1 MQITVE
7 STSTLMSV
15 NDHPVRVWT
24 GKTSK
29 GTPVHALIVRLAVDP
44 VDDASELVAEL
55 LEPPTLVEE
64 RPPGPGRGP
73 HAKPEDV
80 HYEAARLALDVLEQI
95 SHALIVCDGIPKD
108 PRDPF
113 HLAVESIHRILT
125 GAPPLTEPKPAASW
139 LVRDFWALYQTAK
152 ATLDIENVDDAV
164 GTRGALREQ
173 IRRLAPAFEVCEQE
187 RRGAAP
193 SRLTVA
199 EREAL
204 AAVHRWR
211 HSPSGDGALM
221 EGTEAFH
228 IQCEAE
234 APDVCE
240 ALEAEEKAARSD
252 TLAER
257 SRTIVDQARKVFS
270 GVMDFAGSGEQPPP
284 VLAARIIKRILED
297 ERSSGD
303 AADPHEAAEFL
314 AAALRASKHGWLARR
329 DVEREAW
336 PRRLEESLAKVE
348 GELAR
353 EAWRFG
359 FETALTTPNVDNDDR
374 EAVFENLDAVYPVDP
389 ASTVRVLQLDGS
401 SRVECDHTF
410 TGGPRCAYCG
420 IPFAVLQRRN
430 AAESRALL
438 ERLDDGRP
446 FHVAAEDPPTLMD
459 ARPYSPRVERSSW
472 KPAPDEPAAHFA
484 KSVQLEGQISTV
496 DVDVSIGPHALAIE
510 ERDRAEVALA
520 AAETEREGATG
531 ATGTNEV
538 SS

>member
-24 GKTSK
+24 GKTAK

-44 VDDASELVAEL
+44 DDDGSELVAEL

-64 RPPGPGRGP
+64 RTPGPDARGP
-73 HAKPEDV
+73 HTKPEDV

-95 SHALIVCDGIPKD
+95 SHALIVCDGLPKD

-152 ATLDIENVDDAV
+152 ATLEIENVDDAV

-173 IRRLAPAFEVCEQE
+173 IRRLAPAFDVCEQE

-204 AAVHRWR
+204 AGVHRWR

-221 EGTEAFH
+221 EATEAFH

-234 APDVCE
+234 APHVCE
-240 ALEAEEKAARSD
+240 ALEAEEKAARRE
-252 TLAER
+252 TLDER

-270 GVMDFAGSGEQPPP
+270 TAGVMGFPGSSEPPPP
-284 VLAARIIKRILED
+284 VLSARIIKRILED
-297 ERSSGD
+297 WRSSGD
-303 AADPHEAAEFL
+303 AADPDEAAEFL
-314 AAALRASKHGWLARR
+314 AAALRGSQHGWLARR
-329 DVEREAW
+329 DVAREAW

-359 FETALTTPNVDNDDR
+359 FETALTTPGIDNDDR
-374 EAVFENLDAVYPVDP
+374 EAFENLDAVYPVDP
-389 ASTVRVLQLDGS
+389 AHAVNVLQLDGS
-401 SRVECDHTF
+401 TRVECDHTF
-410 TGGPRCAYCG
+410 VGGPRCAYCG
-420 IPFAVLQRRN
+420 IPFAVLQRRK
-430 AAESRALL
+430 AAEARALRVDFGAPVPVTP
-438 ERLDDGRP
+438 EQRVRLDELVDGALDDRP
-446 FHVAAEDPPTLMD
+446 FHVAPEDPPTLMD
-459 ARPYSPRVERSSW
+459 GRSSW
-472 KPAPDEPAAHFA
+472 KPSPD
-484 KSVQLEGQISTV
+484 
-496 DVDVSIGPHALAIE
+496 ALAIE
-510 ERDRAEVALA
+510 DRDRAEVALA
-520 AAETEREGATG
+520 AAEAEREGATG
-531 ATGTNEV
+531 ATGTTGTNEV